1 MDSNR
6 RFRRRTFGRQ
16 SGLLQE
22 GPPRPDP
29 NKTTNPTRC
38 RRALRGPTRVQRCPT
53 TPYPPHRPAERPPT
67 KGGVE
72 RSAGRAA
79 SYKRRGRTIG
89 RRSGLLQE
97 GPPRPDPHI
106 TTNPTRC
113 RRALRGPTR
122 TKPPTQPAVGGP
134 SAARPA
140 FNDAPQP
147 RTRPIGRRSGL
158 LQKAGSNDR
167 PAERPPTGGPSAARP
182 AHNHQP
188 NPL

>member
-72 RSAGRAA
+72 RSAGGAA

-89 RRSGLLQE
+89 RQSGLLQE

-122 TKPPTQPAVGGP
+122 TKPPTQRAVGGP
-134 SAARPA
+134 SAARP
-140 FNDAPQP
+140 
-147 RTRPIGRRSGL
+147 RTTTQTPFGRQSGL
-158 LQKAGSNDR
+158 LQKTRPSHQPHR
-167 PAERPPTGGPSAARP
+167 PAEQPPTENPTKLPTPSAGRA
-182 AHNHQP
+182 AS
-188 NPL
+188 